1 MQMENLFDLSGK
13 VILVTGGSRGLG
25 EQMVRDFTEQ
35 GAEVIIAS
43 RSYQKCVELSEELKR
58 QGKKAFP
65 VQADVSDVKDIQAM
79 FEQVRAEFGKI
90 DVVVNNAGTNI
101 SKPALEVTE
110 EDFDF
115 IFDLNIKGLFFCS
128 QEAAKMMK
136 EQGYGKIINLASVGG
151 IKPLKRIVLYTAS
164 KASVIHLTKSLA
176 AEWARYG
183 IHVNTIAPG
192 FIGTEINEEERKDEE
207 LMGKMLKRIPFR
219 KFGNPKDVSSLALY
233 LSSNQAEYIT
243 GQTFVV
249 DGGFS
254 IE

>member
-1 MQMENLFDLSGK
+1 MENLFDLRGK

-25 EQMVRDFTEQ
+25 EQMVRDFSEQ
-35 GAEVIIAS
+35 GADVVIAS
-43 RSYQKCVELSEELKR
+43 RNYEKCVELSDELQR
-58 QGKKAFP
+58 NGRKALP
-65 VQADVSDVKDIQAM
+65 IQADVSKVEEIQAM
-79 FEQVRAEFGKI
+79 FKQVLDEFGKI
-90 DVVVNNAGTNI
+90 DIVVNNAGANE

-128 QEAAKMMK
+128 QEAAKIMK
-136 EQGYGKIINLASVGG
+136 EQGHGKIINLASVGG

-164 KASVIHLTKSLA
+164 KAAVIHLTKSLA

-192 FIGTEINEEERKDEE
+192 FIGTEINEEERKDEV

-233 LSSNQAEYIT
+233 LSSKQAEYIT

>member
-1 MQMENLFDLSGK
+1 MESPFDLRGK

-25 EQMVRDFTEQ
+25 EQMVRDFSEY
-35 GAEVIIAS
+35 GADVVIAS
-43 RSYQKCVELSEELKR
+43 RNYESCVALSEELKSKGR
-58 QGKKAFP
+58 RALPIKVDISKVEEIQGMFK
-65 VQADVSDVKDIQAM
+65 QVK
-79 FEQVRAEFGKI
+79 EEYGKI
-90 DVVVNNAGTNI
+90 DIVVNNAGTNK
-101 SKPALEVTE
+101 SGPALEVTE

-128 QEAAKMMK
+128 QEAAKIMK
-136 EQGYGKIINLASVGG
+136 EQGHGKIINLASVGG

-164 KASVIHLTKSLA
+164 KAAVIHLTKSLA

-183 IHVNTIAPG
+183 IHVNSIAPG

-207 LMGKMLKRIPFR
+207 LMGKMLKKIPLR

-233 LSSNQAEYIT
+233 LSSKQAEYIT

-249 DGGFS
+249 DGGFT